1 MTDANEVA
9 IPRALDRLLS
19 RQTSTLYQA
28 FAVLEMVSNA
38 LTVGDLDDRKEVGR
52 LMSAVGAALA
62 LLRPIPDRIGCE
74 VSVRRA
80 IQQMETEDQQ

>member
-38 LTVGDLDDRKEVGR
+38 LDDRKEVGR